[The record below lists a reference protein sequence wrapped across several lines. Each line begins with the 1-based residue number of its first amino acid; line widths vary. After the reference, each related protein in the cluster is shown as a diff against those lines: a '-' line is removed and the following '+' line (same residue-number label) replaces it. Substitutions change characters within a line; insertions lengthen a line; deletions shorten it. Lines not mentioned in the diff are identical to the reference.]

1 MNAYLTQ
8 PVRIKHGIEWQEE
21 FILGLVSHKR
31 TIRVTEILGASSE
44 VMTNATSHKYLTQL
58 LEKDLVKHDLKKDKR
73 IKMVVLTKLGEKVIK
88 ELANVSA
95 LPSLALS

>member
-21 FILGLVSHKR
+21 FILGLVSHRKMA
-31 TIRVTEILGASSE
+31 RVTDVLGASSE
-44 VMTNATSHKYLTQL
+44 IMTHATSHKYLTQL
-58 LEKDLVKHDLKKDKR
+58 LDKSLVEHDIKGDKR
-73 IKMVVLTKLGEKVIK
+73 IKMVVLTKKGEKVIK

-95 LPSLALS
+95 IPSLAVY